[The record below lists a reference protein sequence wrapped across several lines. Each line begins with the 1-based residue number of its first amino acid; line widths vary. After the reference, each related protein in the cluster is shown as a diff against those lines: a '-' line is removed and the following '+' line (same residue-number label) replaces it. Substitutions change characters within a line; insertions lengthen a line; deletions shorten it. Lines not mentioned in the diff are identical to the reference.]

1 MSRPNTQVEL
11 TKRPCQ
17 MAKCAT
23 DITTGFYFHV
33 LGYNFCEISQT
44 FPSHTLFSVYTWAA
58 LLVFLFC
65 FFVPFVPHALSAPC
79 KRKTCP
85 PVTLRHC
92 GWLSCPVLSTIH
104 SLVSSLSK
112 RRNPH
117 VWFTK
122 DLQNTYLLTPP
133 PNAHSSKICCLK
145 YSSAP
150 AQIRLQIPT

>member
-44 FPSHTLFSVYTWAA
+44 FPSHTLFQWIREQ
-58 LLVFLFC
+58 LCFFLF
-65 FFVPFVPHALSAPC
+65 FFVPLHHALSAPC

-85 PVTLRHC
+85 PVILRHC

-122 DLQNTYLLTPP
+122 DLQNTYLLTFPHRRP
-133 PNAHSSKICCLK
+133 GKKIAVIGQFWFK
-145 YSSAP
+145 
-150 AQIRLQIPT
+150 